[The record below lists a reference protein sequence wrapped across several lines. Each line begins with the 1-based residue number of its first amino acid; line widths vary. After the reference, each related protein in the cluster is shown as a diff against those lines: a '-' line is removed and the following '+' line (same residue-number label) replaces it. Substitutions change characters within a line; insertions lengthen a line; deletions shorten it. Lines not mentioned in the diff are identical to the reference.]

1 MLLDDEF
8 ECFFIEY
15 NNIGEQKTEQD
26 SLILIYKSFARAILC
41 SFYKNEI
48 NIRLI

>member
-1 MLLDDEF
+1 MLLDDGF

-15 NNIGEQKTEQD
+15 IITLERQKD